1 MINKLSLFAQQ
12 VDHLDSVYMYIF
24 RSTLFIYTIHRYKRC
39 ILFQVFRSKSYEKR
53 SFNKCVELSSHHN
66 LSDHTCI

>member
-24 RSTLFIYTIHRYKRC
+24 RSTLFIYNTLLQKMYTVSSVSI
-39 ILFQVFRSKSYEKR
+39 EK
-53 SFNKCVELSSHHN
+53 L
-66 LSDHTCI
+66 